1 MCLIDFFLFLLNSKI
16 SAHEFERGG
25 LLKPIVNT
33 IDGTPT
39 FLSVCPQND
48 SALCSVSSNIGS
60 TNNNSHRPQRLSRNE
75 LRHLDEKQ
83 LIFELVRY
91 RMLYNILFNIFYTHA
106 YTFYIRL
113 VNNLYFISKL
123 IFDFLTARIIIVR
136 TALQVKDI
144 CNELDVRS
152 LCHKILQNVSIL
164 LKADRGSLF
173 LVQGKCNSASADTP
187 NK

>member
-1 MCLIDFFLFLLNSKI
+1 MYPCDFQNYINKFCFSFSKI

-48 SALCSVSSNIGS
+48 SALCSASNAIGS

-91 RMLYNILFNIFYTHA
+91 RMLLFNLHTC
-106 YTFYIRL
+106 T
-113 VNNLYFISKL
+113 
-123 IFDFLTARIIIVR
+123 
-136 TALQVKDI
+136 
-144 CNELDVRS
+144 
-152 LCHKILQNVSIL
+152 LQNANE
-164 LKADRGSLF
+164 KHPED
-173 LVQGKCNSASADTP
+173 N
-187 NK
+187 